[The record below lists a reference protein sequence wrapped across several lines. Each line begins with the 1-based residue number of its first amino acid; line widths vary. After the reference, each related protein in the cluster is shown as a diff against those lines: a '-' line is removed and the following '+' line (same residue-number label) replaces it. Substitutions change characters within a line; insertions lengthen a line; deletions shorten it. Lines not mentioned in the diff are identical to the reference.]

1 MHNPLG
7 ATPHSPGVAETLGW
21 GAGAKMS
28 ESVRYTI
35 LMVLAIVGA
44 LLTLF
49 VMLFDRYHYYDY
61 ETAKCKAGPVIV
73 EAMLVGDA
81 YEDDPATGPTPYRLS
96 LSANGDGGQYTLS
109 GVTLTSSQSR
119 GRIAVPS
126 AEATWGAD
134 ARTSLPENGLLSQT
148 LRLSYDD
155 YTLDGMIHAS
165 TDDDHPAV
173 VFSCALKRNHRS
185 EWRASWLDAWMSV

>member
-1 MHNPLG
+1 
-7 ATPHSPGVAETLGW
+7 
-21 GAGAKMS
+21 MS
-28 ESVRYTI
+28 ESSRHTI

-61 ETAKCKAGPVIV
+61 ETAKCRAGPVIV
-73 EAMLVGDA
+73 EARLVDDA
-81 YEDDPATGPTPYRLS
+81 YEDDPATGPTPYRLN
-96 LSANGDGGQYTLS
+96 LSTNGGGSQYTLS

-119 GRIAVPS
+119 GLIVVPS
-126 AEATWGAD
+126 VEATSGAD
-134 ARTSLPENGLLSQT
+134 AGTGLPENVLLSQT

-155 YTLDGMIHAS
+155 YTLDGMLHAS
-165 TDDDHPAV
+165 TQDNHPAV
-173 VFSCALKRNHRS
+173 AFSCVLKRNYRS